1 MGPGTFTLTV
11 AQCYDGR
18 TSRQAIKGGE
28 DGLLPALTWF
38 GYNRPFLPPAFKGTE
53 NSLNTFSDMLTI
65 AAGIHDEHTS
75 GRHYCQADGGTLL

>member
-1 MGPGTFTLTV
+1 MGPGTFALTI

-38 GYNRPFLPPAFKGTE
+38 GYNRSFLPAAFKGT
-53 NSLNTFSDMLTI
+53 
-65 AAGIHDEHTS
+65 
-75 GRHYCQADGGTLL
+75 